1 MAPTQYVVPRNFN
14 SVDAKNDYTSFIA
27 SQATW
32 SEWNLP
38 PILYQIDLVA
48 SQKRTGSLPLHMHNG
63 QRIMGP
69 NGSFLRDY
77 AQSDQEENAKDQ
89 DKRKGATIEKDGN
102 NEKKDE
108 NTGNDTNQ
116 RQLRRVGQ

>member
-1 MAPTQYVVPRNFN
+1 MV
-14 SVDAKNDYTSFIA
+14 SA
-27 SQATW
+27 SWVLTDHFFETV
-32 SEWNLP
+32 SISCLIEHS
-38 PILYQIDLVA
+38 D
-48 SQKRTGSLPLHMHNG
+48 
-63 QRIMGP
+63 
-69 NGSFLRDY
+69 